1 MSLILQV
8 LDAFRRFLILRLER
22 TYAAIPISAVAQLTS
37 PQPDNHAETE
47 AYVNSLISSGQLNA
61 TLEVSAVPGMGS
73 MLRFATSSTGGPL
86 ARSEAQQYENLT
98 QQTTKLAQLGK
109 HIKDTERRMEL
120 SKEYLDWVRKN
131 RRNKASAEN
140 STSQNP
146 FDGYG
151 VDEDLL
157 ADM

>member
-1 MSLILQV
+1 MGLVLQV
-8 LDAFRRFLILRLER
+8 LDAFRRFLILRLEK
-22 TYAAIPISAVAQLTS
+22 TYAAIPISVVARLTS

-47 AYVNSLISSGQLNA
+47 AYVRSLISSGQFNA
-61 TLEVSAVPGMGS
+61 TLEPSAVSGMGS

-86 ARSEAQQYENLT
+86 ARSETQQYENLT
-98 QQTTKLAQLGK
+98 RQTAKLAQLDK
-109 HIKDTERRMEL
+109 HFKDTERRMDL

-131 RRNKASAEN
+131 RRNKANAEN